1 MLKKTLFAGAL
12 TLFFSAAAFATDIVN
27 LSFNFYSAGEIV
39 LEGKAPAGVTIC
51 RKIRFHNPKLFGYA
65 FPLQINLD
73 KTTSVDLK
81 LKVKGGSGKM
91 EVSVSPSA
99 FKNGKKQ
106 PAPTLECIEF
116 ELNEEPVDTPFTFKK
131 WKGVKTIML
140 EDGDTIT
147 VKATFKSTK

>member
-1 MLKKTLFAGAL
+1 MKKLLLTGILSFLACAGA
-12 TLFFSAAAFATDIVN
+12 FAADIVN

-39 LEGKAPAGVTIC
+39 LEGPAPAGVTIC

-81 LKVKGGSGKM
+81 FKVKGGEGKM
-91 EVSVSPSA
+91 EASVSPSA
-99 FKNGKKQ
+99 VKDGKKL
-106 PAPTLECIEF
+106 PAPTLRCTEF
-116 ELNEEPVDTPFTFKK
+116 ILNDEEAATPFTFKK
-131 WKGVKTIML
+131 WKGVKTVML

-147 VKATFKSTK
+147 IKATFEKAK